1 VWRRIASLVVKEL
14 LQMVRSPASRFLLWG
29 PPIIQMLMFGY
40 AANLEVR
47 HVATAV
53 LDHDHTQA
61 SRELIARFAHS
72 PYFDV
77 VVRADDR
84 AALRQA
90 IDRGR
95 AQVGI
100 AIDAGFAD
108 RLRDG
113 RGAPVQAVVDAT
125 ASNTA
130 LIALGYVEQVVA
142 RYAREL
148 EEDQLRR
155 SHPEWI
161 GRVPDVKVEFRP
173 WYNPDLLSRW
183 FFLPGVVGTITLI
196 TIMTLTAF
204 SVVRE
209 REIGTL
215 EQMMVTPIRRSE
227 FILGKMI
234 PSYLVGV
241 VNITL
246 IAAVGRFWFHL
257 PFRGSLVLFAVG
269 ASLFILCTIGF
280 GLLLSTVSETQQQ
293 AMLLS
298 SFITT
303 PAFMLSGFV
312 NPISNMARPLQW
324 LSYLD
329 PLRYFMDVLRSIYLK
344 GVGLRVLWPDL
355 LAMALFA
362 VLLLTVS
369 ILRFR
374 KSLE

>member
-1 VWRRIASLVVKEL
+1 MWRRVGSLVLKEL
-14 LQMVRSPASRFLLWG
+14 IQMVRSPASRFLLWG
-29 PPIIQMLMFGY
+29 PPLIQMLMFGY

-47 HVATAV
+47 HVAMAV
-53 LDHDHTQA
+53 LDHDHSQE
-61 SRELIARFAHS
+61 SRDFIARFEHS

-77 VVRADDR
+77 VLRARDR
-84 AALRQA
+84 AELRDA
-90 IDRGR
+90 IDHGR
-95 AQVGI
+95 AQIGL
-100 AIDAGFAD
+100 ALDAGFAE

-113 RGAPVQAVVDAT
+113 RGAPAQAIVDAT

-130 LIALGYVEQVVA
+130 LIALGYVEQVAA

-148 EEDQLRR
+148 EDEQLQRR
-155 SHPEWI
+155 RPEWL
-161 GRVPDVKVEFRP
+161 GRVPRIELEFRP

-227 FILGKMI
+227 FILGKTI

-241 VNITL
+241 VNITM

-257 PFRGSLVLFAVG
+257 PFRGSLALFALG

-312 NPISNMARPLQW
+312 NPISNMAVGLQW

-329 PLRYFMDVLRSIYLK
+329 PLRYFMVVLRSIYLK
-344 GVGLRVLWPDL
+344 GVGLRILWPDL
-355 LAMALFA
+355 VAMALFA
-362 VLLLTVS
+362 AALLAVS
-369 ILRFR
+369 VLRFR